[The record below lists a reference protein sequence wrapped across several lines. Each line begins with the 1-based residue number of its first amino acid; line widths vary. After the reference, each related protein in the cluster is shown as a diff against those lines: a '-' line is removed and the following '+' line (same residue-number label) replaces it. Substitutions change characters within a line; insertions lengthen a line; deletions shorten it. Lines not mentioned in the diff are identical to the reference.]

1 MAKGLSLLRKQKR
14 KKVGQW
20 RERREEKKL
29 EREKKENRGGKEGEM
44 GGRKHLVY
52 YIIPFR
58 IYSI

>member
-1 MAKGLSLLRKQKR
+1 MEGK
-14 KKVGQW
+14 
-20 RERREEKKL
+20 ERRKKL